1 VASNEAAR
9 STSAL
14 APMSRRQISAAY
26 RFLSTH
32 QAAVLEAVTRHL
44 IPGPAVGAREL
55 DHSGTKVVAYVDQLL
70 SRFDGQTSARRVRVA
85 DLRDHYGKGIALLDE
100 LAGGDFTAV
109 PLLQQGLIVSHA
121 RVTPFASAL
130 FDQIVEAIY
139 APPEM
144 LRHNA
149 ADRYHETG

>member
-14 APMSRRQISAAY
+14 APMARRQFSGAY

-32 QAAVLEAVTRHL
+32 QAAVLEAATRHL

-55 DHSGTKVVAYVDQLL
+55 DHSETKVVAYVDQLL
-70 SRFDGQTSARRVRVA
+70 SRFDTQTIARRVRVA
-85 DLRDHYGKGIALLDE
+85 DLRDRYGKGIALLDE

-109 PLLQQGLIVSHA
+109 PLVQQGLIVSHA
-121 RVTPFASAL
+121 RVTPFASVL
-130 FDQIVEAIY
+130 CDHIVEAIY
-139 APPEM
+139 APPENP
-144 LRHNA
+144 RHNA

>member
-1 VASNEAAR
+1 
-9 STSAL
+9 
-14 APMSRRQISAAY
+14 MSRRQVSGAY

-32 QAAVLEAVTRHL
+32 QTAVLAAATRHL

-55 DHSGTKVVAYVDQLL
+55 DHSETKVVAYVDQLL
-70 SRFDGQTSARRVRVA
+70 SLFDAQTSARRVRVA
-85 DLRDHYGKGIALLDE
+85 DLRDQYGKGIALLDE

-121 RVTPFASAL
+121 QVAPFTSVL
-130 FDQIVEAIY
+130 FDHIVEAIY

-149 ADRYHETG
+149 ADRYHETGY